1 MILSYPG
8 CGVLM
13 GTCGVSSTV
22 YIGPDRAGVREKRH
36 VVSGAVPGHSSH
48 QGRHCLLEAM
58 AGGETQ
64 SH

>member
-1 MILSYPG
+1 
-8 CGVLM
+8 M

-22 YIGPDRAGVREKRH
+22 DIGPDRAGVREKRH
-36 VVSGAVPGHSSH
+36 VVSGAVPEHSSH